1 MGRGVW
7 GGVVTFLPCHVCN
20 TPHVLQEKIAPLS
33 GPLTRSH
40 KKNHSSGA
48 ASPVQWMEA
57 ANTTVCRLSS
67 WLKPWACSWA
77 LGLPGCPPPGV
88 WGAGTPG
95 SGMMGAA
102 WPPGSRREACGH
114 LELAVLLASGPL
126 PPNMGRQNGGLMVGA
141 GESEA
146 TYGFHATLELQLPGC
161 SGPKAGS
168 IEG

>member
-1 MGRGVW
+1 MFCRRK
-7 GGVVTFLPCHVCN
+7 LHLC
-20 TPHVLQEKIAPLS
+20 LAPL
-33 GPLTRSH
+33 LVVI
-40 KKNHSSGA
+40 KKTHSSGA
-48 ASPVQWMEA
+48 ASPVQRMEA
-57 ANTTVCRLSS
+57 ANTTVCWLSS

-77 LGLPGCPPPGV
+77 RGLPGCPPPGV

-95 SGMMGAA
+95 SGMIGAA

-114 LELAVLLASGPL
+114 LEAAVLLASGPL
-126 PPNMGRQNGGLMVGA
+126 PPNMGRQNGGLVVGA

-161 SGPKAGS
+161 SGPKAGA